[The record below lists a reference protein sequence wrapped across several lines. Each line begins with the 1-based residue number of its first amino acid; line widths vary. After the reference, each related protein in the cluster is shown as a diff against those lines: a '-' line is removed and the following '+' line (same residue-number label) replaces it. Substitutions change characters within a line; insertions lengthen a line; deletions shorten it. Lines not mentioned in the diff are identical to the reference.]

1 MERSLDEY
9 RLKRFEMIEDNLK
22 EIRDNIAEAA
32 VKDGRNPEEITLMAV
47 TKTVEPCYI
56 NHAIE
61 CGIDL
66 IGENKV
72 QEFLG
77 KKDELNLS
85 GVDSHLIGHL
95 QTNKVRQIVG
105 EVSIIQSVDRLKV
118 AREISKQSLKKEL
131 VTDILLQVNIGKE
144 ESKYGFDY
152 DAVKDAFYE
161 ISELPGVNV
170 RGLMAI
176 PPICEGKEL
185 RDYFARMRKL
195 YVDIKDENK
204 DNDSI
209 SVLSMGMSSD
219 YVPAILEG
227 ATLVRVGSSIF
238 GERTY

>member
-1 MERSLDEY
+1 MDEY
-9 RLKRFEMIEDNLK
+9 RLERFRMIEDNL
-22 EIRDNIAEAA
+22 ERIRDNIGEAA
-32 VKDGRNPEEITLMAV
+32 IKSGRNPDDVSLMAV

-61 CGIDL
+61 CGVTL

-77 KKDELNLS
+77 KKDELDLY
-85 GVDSHLIGHL
+85 GVEAHLIGHL

-105 EVSIIQSVDRLKV
+105 EVSMIESVDRIKV
-118 AREISKQSLKKEL
+118 AGEISKQSKKKDL
-131 VTDILLQVNIGKE
+131 VTDILLQVNIGNE
-144 ESKYGFDY
+144 ESKTGFSY
-152 DAVKDAFYE
+152 DEVKDAFSE
-161 ISELPGVNV
+161 ISELPGLRI

-185 RDYFARMRKL
+185 RDYFARMRQL
-195 YVDIKDENK
+195 YVDIKAENK